1 MKRQQA
7 LGIGECKIDRVKKL
21 YVEEG
26 PEATLARKRPERK
39 YARKVDGELE
49 ARLIAMSCSQPPEGH
64 AR

>member
-1 MKRQQA
+1 M

-26 PEATLARKRPERK
+26 PEAMLARKRLERK

-49 ARLIAMSCSQPPEGH
+49 ARVIAMSCSQPPEGH